1 MVAAV
6 VVVVVAVVVLV
17 VVVAVCNLINHSAVV
32 VFLVG
37 VITRAC
43 KYREKPGER

>member
-6 VVVVVAVVVLV
+6 VVVVAVVIV
-17 VVVAVCNLINHSAVV
+17 VVVAVCNLINLSAVV

-43 KYREKPGER
+43 KYREKPGGR